1 MRFQLH
7 REERG
12 SALTE
17 AALVV
22 PCLVLIVYWA
32 SALSDVLV
40 LKLKVAEAVRY
51 ALWEST
57 VFKSPE
63 QIDIDVQRRFADLRS
78 PRQIRARH
86 TGLVLYPLARDLDF
100 RAHLDTTTAE
110 VSLGGTSRPQP
121 TGGPWD
127 RFADLVGGTI
137 PRSVDAAARAM
148 RFNPHGVALA
158 RVSLVRAR
166 HDGRPLILGGGD
178 LLGRRGANDLGR
190 PRSLASFALQAP
202 LASQQP
208 MQLVFDPWKA
218 WPKPAPYTFT
228 RADTDTGASP
238 SRTYPQVERQ
248 VSAQVR
254 EIAFAGASRIPGF
267 RELSDLVSRISR
279 FGVSKA
285 MVGGTLPDVF
295 STDRMDDPATNRGP
309 ITILPPERAPESWV
323 PHRCEIAGKDVPCPT
338 QRAGDVIAT
347 GARVIGL
354 DGEQSVGEGVDRT
367 RYTVPYR
374 INTAWWRRSGGL
386 DRELETTQ
394 LEPAQAQLATDN
406 EYVKSYRCR
415 GHFFGGSRKAQR
427 ANSFGS
433 CG

>member
-1 MRFQLH
+1 MRFRLH

-17 AALVV
+17 AAIVV
-22 PCLVLIVYWA
+22 PCLVLIVYWS

-40 LKLKVAEAVRY
+40 LKLKAAEAVRY

-63 QIDIDVQRRFADLRS
+63 QIDVDVQRRFADLRS

-86 TGLVLYPLARDLDF
+86 TGLVLYPLARDLAW
-100 RAHLDTTTAE
+100 RAHVDTTTAE
-110 VSLGGTSRPQP
+110 VSLGGESRRRP
-121 TGGPWD
+121 TGGSWD
-127 RFADLVGGTI
+127 RLVDLVGGAF
-137 PRSVDAAARAM
+137 PRSVDAAAGAM
-148 RFNPHGVALA
+148 RFNRHGVALA

-166 HDGRPLILGGGD
+166 HDGPPLILGGGD
-178 LLGRRGANDLGR
+178 LLGRRRANDLGR
-190 PRSLASFALQAP
+190 PRSLATFALEAP
-202 LASQQP
+202 HASQQP
-208 MQLVFDPWKA
+208 MQLVFDAWKA

-228 RADTDTGASP
+228 GAETDTGASP

-254 EIAFAGASRIPGF
+254 EIAFAGANRIPAF
-267 RELSDLVSRISR
+267 RELSGLVSRISR
-279 FGVSKA
+279 FGVSKT

-309 ITILPPERAPESWV
+309 ITILPPERALESWV

-338 QRAGDVIAT
+338 QRVGDVIAT
-347 GARVIGL
+347 GNQVVSLG
-354 DGEQSVGEGVDRT
+354 GEQSLGDGVDRT

-374 INTAWWRRSGGL
+374 INTAWWRRPGGL
-386 DRELETTQ
+386 DRELEDTH
-394 LEPAQAQLATDN
+394 LEAVKAQLATDN
-406 EYVKSYRCR
+406 AYVKSYRCR
-415 GHFFGGSRKAQR
+415 GHFFGGSRRPQR

>member
-1 MRFQLH
+1 MRFRLH
-7 REERG
+7 GEERG

-40 LKLKVAEAVRY
+40 LKLKAAEAVRY
-51 ALWEST
+51 ALWEGT

-78 PRQIRARH
+78 PGQIRVRH
-86 TGLVLYPLARDLDF
+86 TGLVLYPLARDLAW
-100 RAHLDTTTAE
+100 RAHVDTTTAE
-110 VSLGGTSRPQP
+110 VSFGGASPSS
-121 TGGPWD
+121 
-127 RFADLVGGTI
+127 I
-137 PRSVDAAARAM
+137 DAAARAM
-148 RFNPHGVALA
+148 KFNTNSVALA
-158 RVSLVRAR
+158 RISLVRAR

-202 LASQQP
+202 LPSQRP

-228 RADTDTGASP
+228 GADTDRGASP

-254 EIAFAGASRIPGF
+254 EIAFAGANRIPGF
-267 RELSDLVSRISR
+267 RELSDLVSRVSR
-279 FGVSKA
+279 SGVSKA

-323 PHRCEIAGKDVPCPT
+323 PHRCEIAGRDVPCPT

-347 GARVIGL
+347 GARVVGL
-354 DGEQSVGEGVDRT
+354 DGEQSLGEGVDRT

-386 DRELETTQ
+386 DRELETQ
-394 LEPAQAQLATDN
+394 HLESVKAQLATDN

>member
-1 MRFQLH
+1 MRFRLH

-22 PCLVLIVYWA
+22 PCLVLIVYWS

-40 LKLKVAEAVRY
+40 LKLKAAEAVRY

-63 QIDIDVQRRFADLRS
+63 RIDVDVQRRFADLRS
-78 PRQIRARH
+78 PRRIRARH
-86 TGLVLYPLARDLDF
+86 TGLLLYPLARDLAF
-100 RAHLDTTTAE
+100 RAHVDTTRAE
-110 VSLGGTSRPQP
+110 VSLGGASRLQP

-127 RFADLVGGTI
+127 RFAQLVGGAI
-137 PRSVDAAARAM
+137 PGSVDAAARSM
-148 RFNPHGVALA
+148 RFNTNGVALA
-158 RVSLVRAR
+158 RVSLVRAGQG
-166 HDGRPLILGGGD
+166 GRPLILGGGD

-190 PRSLASFALQAP
+190 PRSLASLALQAP
-202 LASQQP
+202 LASRRP

-228 RADTDTGASP
+228 GADTDRGASP

-254 EIAFAGASRIPGF
+254 EIAFAGANRIPGF
-267 RELSDLVSRISR
+267 RELSDLVSRVSR
-279 FGVSKA
+279 SGISKA

-323 PHRCEIAGKDVPCPT
+323 PHRCEVAGKDVPCPT
-338 QRAGDVIAT
+338 QRAGDVTTAGDAPRFI
-347 GARVIGL
+347 
-354 DGEQSVGEGVDRT
+354 DGEHGIGDGTDRT

-374 INTAWWRRSGGL
+374 INTAWWRQPGGV
-386 DRELETTQ
+386 DRELGSSRIA
-394 LEPAQAQLATDN
+394 PVKAGLAKEN
-406 EYVKSYRCR
+406 AY
-415 GHFFGGSRKAQR
+415 
-427 ANSFGS
+427 
-433 CG
+433 

>member
-1 MRFQLH
+1 M
-7 REERG
+7 
-12 SALTE
+12 
-17 AALVV
+17 
-22 PCLVLIVYWA
+22 
-32 SALSDVLV
+32 
-40 LKLKVAEAVRY
+40 
-51 ALWEST
+51 
-57 VFKSPE
+57 
-63 QIDIDVQRRFADLRS
+63 
-78 PRQIRARH
+78 
-86 TGLVLYPLARDLDF
+86 YPLARDLHF

-110 VSLGGTSRPQP
+110 VSLGSGSPSRP
-121 TGGPWD
+121 TGGPWG
-127 RFADLVGGTI
+127 RFAELVGGAI
-137 PRSVDAAARAM
+137 PSSVDAAARAM
-148 RFNPHGVALA
+148 RFNTNGVALA

-202 LASQQP
+202 LSSQQP
-208 MQLVFDPWKA
+208 MRLVFDPWKA

-228 RADTDTGASP
+228 RADKDTGASP

-267 RELSDLVSRISR
+267 REMNGLVSRISR
-279 FGVSKA
+279 FGISKA
-285 MVGGTLPDVF
+285 MVGGNLPDVF

-323 PHRCEIAGKDVPCPT
+323 PHRCEIAGRDVPCPT

-354 DGEQSVGEGVDRT
+354 DAEQSLGEGVDRT

-386 DRELETTQ
+386 DHELETPH
-394 LEPAQAQLATDN
+394 LEPVKAQLATDN
-406 EYVKSYRCR
+406 GYVKSYRCR
-415 GHFFGGSRKAQR
+415 GHFFGGSRKAQQ

>member
-1 MRFQLH
+1 MRFRLH
-7 REERG
+7 GEERG

-40 LKLKVAEAVRY
+40 LKLKAAEAVRY
-51 ALWEST
+51 ALWEGT

-78 PRQIRARH
+78 PGQIRVRH
-86 TGLVLYPLARDLDF
+86 TGLVLYPLARDLAW
-100 RAHLDTTTAE
+100 RAHVDTTTAE
-110 VSLGGTSRPQP
+110 VSFGGASPSS
-121 TGGPWD
+121 
-127 RFADLVGGTI
+127 I
-137 PRSVDAAARAM
+137 DAAARTM
-148 RFNPHGVALA
+148 KFNTNGVALA

-202 LASQQP
+202 LQSQRP

-218 WPKPAPYTFT
+218 WPRPAPYTFT
-228 RADTDTGASP
+228 GADTDRGASP

-248 VSAQVR
+248 VSAQVH
-254 EIAFAGASRIPGF
+254 EIAFAGANRIPGF
-267 RELSDLVSRISR
+267 RELSDLVSRVSR
-279 FGVSKA
+279 SGVSKA

-323 PHRCEIAGKDVPCPT
+323 PHRCEIAGRDVPCPT

-347 GARVIGL
+347 GARVVGL
-354 DGEQSVGEGVDRT
+354 DGEQSLGEGVDRT

-386 DRELETTQ
+386 DRELETQ
-394 LEPAQAQLATDN
+394 HLESVKAQLATDN

>member
-1 MRFQLH
+1 VRFRLH

-22 PCLVLIVYWA
+22 PCLVLIVYWS

-40 LKLKVAEAVRY
+40 LKLKAAEAVRY

-63 QIDIDVQRRFADLRS
+63 RIDVDVQRRFADLRS
-78 PRQIRARH
+78 PRRIRARH
-86 TGLVLYPLARDLDF
+86 TGLLLYPLARDLAF
-100 RAHLDTTTAE
+100 RAHVDTTRAE
-110 VSLGGTSRPQP
+110 VSLGGASRLQP

-127 RFADLVGGTI
+127 RFAQLVDGAI
-137 PRSVDAAARAM
+137 PGSVDAAARSM
-148 RFNPHGVALA
+148 RFNTNGVALA
-158 RVSLVRAR
+158 RVSLVRAGQG
-166 HDGRPLILGGGD
+166 GRPLILGGGD

-202 LASQQP
+202 LASRRP

-228 RADTDTGASP
+228 RADTDTSASP
-238 SRTYPQVERQ
+238 SRTYPRVERQ

-267 RELSDLVSRISR
+267 REWSGLVSRISR
-279 FGVSKA
+279 SGVSKA

-323 PHRCEIAGKDVPCPT
+323 PHGCEIAGKDVPCPT

-347 GARVIGL
+347 GTGVIGL
-354 DGEQSVGEGVDRT
+354 DGTQSVGDGVDRT

-374 INTAWWRRSGGL
+374 INTAWWRSAGGL
-386 DRELETTQ
+386 DRELETPH
-394 LEPAQAQLATDN
+394 LEPVKAQLATDN
-406 EYVKSYRCR
+406 GYVKSYRCR
-415 GHFFGGSRKAQR
+415 GHFFAGSRKAQR

>member
-1 MRFQLH
+1 MRFRLH

-22 PCLVLIVYWA
+22 PCLVLIVYWS

-40 LKLKVAEAVRY
+40 LKLKAAEAVRY

-63 QIDIDVQRRFADLRS
+63 RIDVDVQRRFADLRS
-78 PRQIRARH
+78 PRRIRARH
-86 TGLVLYPLARDLDF
+86 TGLLLYPLARDLAF
-100 RAHLDTTTAE
+100 RAHVDTTRAE
-110 VSLGGTSRPQP
+110 VSLGGASRLQP

-127 RFADLVGGTI
+127 RFAQLVGGAI
-137 PRSVDAAARAM
+137 PGSVDAAARSM
-148 RFNPHGVALA
+148 RFNTNGVALA
-158 RVSLVRAR
+158 RVSLVRAGQG
-166 HDGRPLILGGGD
+166 GRPLILGGGD

-202 LASQQP
+202 LASRRP

-228 RADTDTGASP
+228 RADTDTSASP
-238 SRTYPQVERQ
+238 SRTYPRVERQ

-254 EIAFAGASRIPGF
+254 EIAFAGVSRIPGF
-267 RELSDLVSRISR
+267 REWSGLVSRISR
-279 FGVSKA
+279 SGVSQA

-323 PHRCEIAGKDVPCPT
+323 PHGCEIAGKDVPCPT

-347 GARVIGL
+347 GTGVIGL
-354 DGEQSVGEGVDRT
+354 DGTQSVGDGVDRT

-374 INTAWWRRSGGL
+374 INTAWWRSAGGL
-386 DRELETTQ
+386 DRELETPH
-394 LEPAQAQLATDN
+394 LEPVKAQLATDN
-406 EYVKSYRCR
+406 GYVKSYRCR
-415 GHFFGGSRKAQR
+415 GHFFAGSRKAQR

>member
-1 MRFQLH
+1 MRFRLH
-7 REERG
+7 GEERG

-40 LKLKVAEAVRY
+40 LKLKAAEAVRY
-51 ALWEST
+51 ALWEGT

-78 PRQIRARH
+78 PGQIRVRH
-86 TGLVLYPLARDLDF
+86 TGLVLYPLARDLAW
-100 RAHLDTTTAE
+100 RAHVDTTTAE
-110 VSLGGTSRPQP
+110 VSFGGASPSS
-121 TGGPWD
+121 
-127 RFADLVGGTI
+127 I
-137 PRSVDAAARAM
+137 DAAARAM
-148 RFNPHGVALA
+148 KFNTNGVALA

-202 LASQQP
+202 LPSQRP

-228 RADTDTGASP
+228 GADTDRGASP

-254 EIAFAGASRIPGF
+254 EIAFAGANRIPGF
-267 RELSDLVSRISR
+267 RELSDLVSRVSR
-279 FGVSKA
+279 SGVSKA

-323 PHRCEIAGKDVPCPT
+323 PHRCEIAGRDVPCPT

-347 GARVIGL
+347 GARVVGL
-354 DGEQSVGEGVDRT
+354 DGEQSLGEGVDRT

-386 DRELETTQ
+386 DRELETQ
-394 LEPAQAQLATDN
+394 HLESVKAQLATDN